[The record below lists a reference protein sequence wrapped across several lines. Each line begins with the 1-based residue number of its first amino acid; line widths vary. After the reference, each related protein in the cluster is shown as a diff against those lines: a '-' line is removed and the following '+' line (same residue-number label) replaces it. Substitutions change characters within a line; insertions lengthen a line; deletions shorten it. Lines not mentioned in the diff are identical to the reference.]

1 MQYFIVAGDYL
12 ICQRKIRIN
21 CHQDTGSKRS
31 WKVHSTPEKIK
42 CEWVWK
48 GAALKDLIDCSL
60 AHQKYYRRIHW
71 SFSSAWTQKWMGMIC
86 RCISC
91 LFCFHGQKLSWGH
104 AQVSCAAAI
113 WVALCLGRP
122 GCSQTAIQQPP
133 WHWGWGWDPQ
143 EIVEVGAQG
152 RLSAHA
158 LMKYR

>member
-122 GCSQTAIQQPP
+122 GCSQTAIKQPL
-133 WHWGWGWDPQ
+133 WHWRWGWDPQ
-143 EIVEVGAQG
+143 EIVEVGA
-152 RLSAHA
+152 
-158 LMKYR
+158 